1 MNRWRRW
8 ALAAL
13 LSLCC
18 LLSACTWPVW
28 PEDSP
33 SSGQTTAAQPVSVP
47 DGAAPP
53 AAVQIPPY
61 TGDLWTELQG
71 NQPGF
76 TAAQYT
82 TDSYEYYSPL
92 DKLGR
97 CGYTMACIGRD
108 LMPTEK
114 RGEIGMIR
122 PSGWHT
128 VRYDFLK
135 DKYLYNRCHLI
146 AYQLAGENDNVCNLI
161 TGTRYFNAEGML
173 SFEEQVGDYVRRTGY
188 HVLYRVTPRFEG
200 DNLVASGVEMEARS
214 IEDEGK
220 GVCFHVFVYNVQPG
234 VKIDYKTGESSS
246 VQKMK
251 YVLNVN
257 NYKFHTPDC

>member
-173 SFEEQVGDYVRRTGY
+173 SFEEQWAITCGAPVITCCTGLRRSLRATTWLPPGW
-188 HVLYRVTPRFEG
+188 RWKPG
-200 DNLVASGVEMEARS
+200 RS
-214 IEDEGK
+214 RTKEK
-220 GVCFHVFVYNVQPG
+220 AFVFTCSCITCSPV
-234 VKIDYKTGESSS
+234 
-246 VQKMK
+246 
-251 YVLNVN
+251 
-257 NYKFHTPDC
+257 